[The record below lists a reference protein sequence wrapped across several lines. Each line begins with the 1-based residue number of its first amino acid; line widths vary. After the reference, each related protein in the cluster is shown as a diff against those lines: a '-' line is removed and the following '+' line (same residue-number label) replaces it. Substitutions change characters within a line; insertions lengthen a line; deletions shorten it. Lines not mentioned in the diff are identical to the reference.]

1 MEITNLTFLTL
12 GVLVIASAWFVGWL
26 IVVLCKH
33 DKIKYSTL
41 NEPLKNKNKP
51 WYNNQLYLG
60 RPGRLLKK

>member
-26 IVVLCKH
+26 IVALCKH

-51 WYNNQLYLG
+51 WYNN
-60 RPGRLLKK
+60 